1 MSSEHESTVI
11 FGGRADLCAE
21 RKRKRDE
28 SGDWDKLSHPDLRS
42 VLQQKERLGNIL
54 MKYYPT
60 LLHLPADA
68 MPETPPVGNHS
79 YTVKPAECCKIMV
92 KLDNSSFVV
101 KGLGQSQKFGFGM
114 PLSERVMPGLVAVAW
129 AEAQRSNL
137 MSRPAAMQQLSHPPR
152 MPLPEAKQH
161 WLGGSSALIDFD
173 SSTDWIRCSNNC
185 APAVGCLAVFP
196 NGGFFKLQ
204 LLLAS

>member
-1 MSSEHESTVI
+1 
-11 FGGRADLCAE
+11 
-21 RKRKRDE
+21 
-28 SGDWDKLSHPDLRS
+28 
-42 VLQQKERLGNIL
+42 
-54 MKYYPT
+54 
-60 LLHLPADA
+60 

-79 YTVKPAECCKIMV
+79 YTVKPAGCCKIMV

-114 PLSERVMPGLVAVAW
+114 KFYVGSADDLPLSERVMPGLVAGLGRGPGPGKEVA
-129 AEAQRSNL
+129 AEERFRATL

-161 WLGGSSALIDFD
+161 WLGSSSALIDFD

-196 NGGFFKLQ
+196 NGGFCKLQ

>member
-1 MSSEHESTVI
+1 MSSEHESAVI
-11 FGGRADLCAE
+11 FGSRADLRAE

-28 SGDWDKLSHPDLRS
+28 SGDWDMLSHPDLRS
-42 VLQQKERLGNIL
+42 ILQQKERLGNIL

-79 YTVKPAECCKIMV
+79 YTVKPAGCCKIMV

-114 PLSERVMPGLVAVAW
+114 KFYVGSADDLPLSERVMPGLLAVAW
-129 AEAQRSNL
+129 AEAQVLARKW
-137 MSRPAAMQQLSHPPR
+137 QQKKDSEQPDVSPSCDATTE
-152 MPLPEAKQH
+152 PSPKDASS
-161 WLGGSSALIDFD
+161 GSE
-173 SSTDWIRCSNNC
+173 TT
-185 APAVGCLAVFP
+185 LAWGQFSP
-196 NGGFFKLQ
+196 DRL
-204 LLLAS
+204 

>member
-1 MSSEHESTVI
+1 
-11 FGGRADLCAE
+11 
-21 RKRKRDE
+21 
-28 SGDWDKLSHPDLRS
+28 
-42 VLQQKERLGNIL
+42 

-79 YTVKPAECCKIMV
+79 YTVKPAGCCKIMV

-114 PLSERVMPGLVAVAW
+114 KFYVGSADDLPLSERVMPGLVAVAW
-129 AEAQRSNL
+129 AEAQSGSRRKIPSNL

-152 MPLPEAKQH
+152 MFLPEAKQH
-161 WLGGSSALIDFD
+161 WLGSSSALIDFD

-196 NGGFFKLQ
+196 NGGFCKLQ